1 LKNIQNTVKYKS
13 IELFL
18 LFFALPVFLATSF
31 SKYVKFTFVVM
42 GIIYVGYLL
51 IRAKQW
57 KIQEIVAVT
66 RKNLLLRMAVF
77 SILIL
82 ILGIIIIQ
90 FYDPTLLFKVPRT
103 NPLLWV
109 IILFVY
115 SFLSVIPQELVYR
128 KFFYMRYADLFKS
141 KKLFFCIN
149 VLCFSLCHLLA

>member
-31 SKYVKFTFVVM
+31 SKYVKFTFVIM

-66 RKNLLLRMAVF
+66 RKNLLLRMAH
-77 SILIL
+77 SILRSYIT
-82 ILGIIIIQ
+82 
-90 FYDPTLLFKVPRT
+90 F
-103 NPLLWV
+103 
-109 IILFVY
+109 
-115 SFLSVIPQELVYR
+115 
-128 KFFYMRYADLFKS
+128 
-141 KKLFFCIN
+141 
-149 VLCFSLCHLLA
+149 